1 MATNESGKEQKVASA
16 AKHKGEAYSSPA
28 SRRAHADIESFTPE
42 RDDLRAL
49 YEPQDGRTRAEH
61 AGLLHHNN
69 QEARDLFERG
79 AAIYGATLIIPRE
92 ASGRTL
98 GADTIR
104 IGTHEHAVKNFSRF
118 VSDSRELAE
127 KAGEFVELGKQ
138 IAGRTGDRHTRLTV
152 FRTYYDRVT
161 KTEAGKFRPAHEQRA
176 ALDEALGEM
185 RVIARAMRAEEWT
198 NDKRFEFVEIGA
210 WEQQFTAHENEHA
223 QELHDGFSAYPDRE
237 LSEDQLHEQ
246 DDEAR
251 FQSFVMTGE
260 HDSLRLDDL
269 PPRLPADLSQDE
281 LDRLRREV
289 LPRLDRQL
297 ETGVA
302 PRQIFRALERA
313 KLIEETKERDEIA
326 ANLLHGTLAGEEQF
340 VTRGEQLRT
349 LYTLRTLAEISRRAE
364 ERKADSHSQVISSSE
379 KRASLVSVIDAEIE
393 RRGFSDEER
402 ALALES
408 IGRSAAR
415 EYRAATSRI
424 ANYETLEK
432 QAQQFAPQGGRFDA
446 ETELGNARTA
456 ERIQQ
461 HQQHFL
467 IHFGM
472 LPEKA
477 NEAREQ
483 LQPTLNALRSNLMLI
498 KEQLDGLGNAKTFNA
513 ETNQVRNDSPA
524 RARLFV
530 ALSSYPNQRLS
541 VESFNEYRVL
551 TSVARQARVPLRLF
565 RGLYKE
571 EIQGR
576 TSERHELYSFQKE
589 YVRYR
594 LQDAETRTLNENA
607 LYRDFNQR
615 LSAVRNMDE
624 LRRTA
629 NEIRRENY
637 DREHHPENYSHE
649 YETRDRF
656 NEAAQRPLTESQMRQ
671 LFLAPA
677 PEHYTNEMRSLRY
690 DKSMSRAERER
701 AVGGLERGESNP
713 SPSLQKLIT
722 EFART
727 DARDRK
733 QTLRNVNIFIAG
745 LINPPRDGANRVS
758 RADLYKL
765 HEQLSTTE
773 RNYLFR
779 VINEKKESLKNDLS
793 DREQERLQQIIKK
806 QDRLHEEMP
815 QPVRLP
821 TESASFRHYTGA
833 VAWREAELLTE
844 AAAKHNSRT
853 MDIGNHDSPQAIN
866 EVVSEQHL
874 ETIVTLLRDF
884 KSTQATY
891 TAEHL
896 RAAENPETQ
905 RIGELL
911 LAFKDMKRTVKEP
924 GQTQYLITMPEDSTI
939 DRQSWQRLFDHLQPQ
954 LTEHRTEVARNQVS
968 PAQAREIRRMALADG
983 WRAID
988 PTTSNRMHAL
998 LKEEPTFEKSAVA
1011 MQSEIKAAITL
1022 QQRLSVAQSAYND
1035 KQHSPTQGATTNGL
1049 AELRAYTH
1057 QVKRDFLASFALLD
1071 EANKNFDDTRAA
1083 LAKDREERQAEARI
1097 KLFADARPELQ
1108 QRISEYLKTVLRDH
1122 NETAFERG
1130 RGGAHHAAMV
1140 GAIIKDNLKERG
1152 ISLSALNLTNEQI
1165 ERTAQEIVADIP
1177 RGLQNARERNVEIAR
1192 TQAADH
1198 YEINHSME
1206 FIAQPVPL
1214 NNRERN
1220 PAYTKDGT
1228 QIDRIS
1234 HQPNREHNSPEAS
1247 LDFDDEF
1254 VEQKTASHHER
1265 VQHLAAPKRAHLPS
1279 DSDQHQRLAHD
1290 NNQQREK
1297 VLQLT
1302 LTR

>member
-1 MATNESGKEQKVASA
+1 MASA
-16 AKHKGEAYSSPA
+16 AQHKGEAYSSPA
-28 SRRAHADIESFTPE
+28 SRRAHANIESVTPE

-69 QEARDLFERG
+69 QEARALYERG
-79 AAIYGATLIIPRE
+79 AAIYGDTLIIPRE
-92 ASGRTL
+92 ASGRTQ

-118 VSDSRELAE
+118 VSDSRELGE
-127 KAGEFVELGKQ
+127 KAAEFVELGKQ
-138 IAGRTGDRHTRLTV
+138 IAGRTADRHTRLTV
-152 FRTYYDRVT
+152 FRTYYDRIT
-161 KTEAGKFRPAHEQRA
+161 KTEAGKFRSSPEQRT
-176 ALDEALGEM
+176 ALDEVLGEM
-185 RVIARAMRAEEWT
+185 RVIALAMRAEEWA

-210 WEQQFTAHENEHA
+210 WEQQFTAHENEQA
-223 QELHDGFSAYPDRE
+223 QELYDGLTAHPDRE

-269 PPRLPADLSQDE
+269 PPRLPANLSQDE

-326 ANLLHGTLAGEEQF
+326 ANLLYSTPAGEEQF
-340 VTRGEQLRT
+340 VTRQAQLRA
-349 LYTLRTLAEISRRAE
+349 LYTLRTLVEISRRAE
-364 ERKADSHSQVISSSE
+364 ERKADSHLQVISSIE
-379 KRASLVSVIDAEIE
+379 KRESLISVIDSEIE
-393 RRGFSDEER
+393 RRGFSDDER
-402 ALALES
+402 AWVLES

-415 EYRAATSRI
+415 EYRAETSRI
-424 ANYETLEK
+424 AHYEALEK
-432 QAQQFAPQGGRFDA
+432 QAQQFAPLGRQLDA
-446 ETELGNARTA
+446 ETERANEHTA

-461 HQQHFL
+461 HRQHFL

-472 LPEKA
+472 LPENA
-477 NEAREQ
+477 NEARVQ
-483 LQPTLNALRSNLMLI
+483 LQPALNALRSNLMLI
-498 KEQLDGLGNAKTFNA
+498 KEQLDGLGNAKTYNA
-513 ETNQVRNDSPA
+513 ETNQVRNDSSA
-524 RARLFV
+524 RARLFI
-530 ALSSYPNQRLS
+530 ALSSHPNQRLP
-541 VESFNEYRVL
+541 VESFNEYRIL
-551 TSVARQARVPLRLF
+551 TFLSAQTRVPLLLY

-576 TSERHELYSFQKE
+576 TPERDELYSFQKE

-594 LQDAETRTLNENA
+594 MQDAETRTLNENA
-607 LYRDFNQR
+607 LYRDFIQR
-615 LSAVRNMDE
+615 LSAARNMDE
-624 LRRTA
+624 LRRAA

-637 DREHHPENYSHE
+637 DREHRPENYSHE
-649 YETRDRF
+649 REARDRF
-656 NEAAQRPLTESQMRQ
+656 NEGVKRPLTESQMRQ

-677 PEHYTNEMRSLRY
+677 PEQYTDEMRSLRY
-690 DKSMSRAERER
+690 DKSMSRSERER

-727 DARDRK
+727 DAHDRK

-745 LINPPRDGANRVS
+745 LINPPRDGANRIS
-758 RADLYKL
+758 RTDLYKI

-793 DREQERLQQIIKK
+793 NREQERLQQIIKG
-806 QDRLHEEMP
+806 QDRLHEEIP
-815 QPVRLP
+815 QPLRLP
-821 TESASFRHYTGA
+821 TDSASFRNYTGA

-844 AAAKHNSRT
+844 AAAQHNLRA
-853 MDIGNHDSPQAIN
+853 MRIGNHDSHQAFN
-866 EVVSEQHL
+866 EDVSERNL
-874 ETIVTLLRDF
+874 ETLVTLLRDF

-891 TAEHL
+891 AAEHL
-896 RAAENPETQ
+896 RAAENPETR

-911 LAFKDMKRTVKEP
+911 LAFKDMKRTVNES
-924 GQTQYLITMPEDSTI
+924 GQTQYQITIPEDSTI
-939 DRQSWQRLFDHLQPQ
+939 ERESWQRLFDHLQPQ
-954 LTEHRTEVARNQVS
+954 LTGQRTESARDQVS
-968 PAQAREIRRMALADG
+968 PAHAREIRRAALADG
-983 WRAID
+983 WKATD
-988 PTTSNRMHAL
+988 PTALNRVQAL
-998 LKEEPTFEKSAVA
+998 LNEKPTFEKSAVA
-1011 MQSEIKAAITL
+1011 VQSEIKAATTL
-1022 QQRLSVAQSAYND
+1022 QQRLTVAQSAYDD
-1035 KQHSPTQGATTNGL
+1035 KQHSPPQGTTPNRL

-1057 QVKRDFLASFALLD
+1057 QVKKDFLASFTLLD

-1083 LAKDREERQAEARI
+1083 LVKDREERQAEART

-1122 NETAFERG
+1122 KETAFERG
-1130 RGGAHHAAMV
+1130 RGGSHHAAIV

-1152 ISLSALNLTNEQI
+1152 ISLETLNLTNEQI

-1177 RGLQNARERNVEIAR
+1177 RGLQNERERNAKIAKM
-1192 TQAADH
+1192 QAADRSDV
-1198 YEINHSME
+1198 NHSTE
-1206 FIAQPVPL
+1206 FIPQAVPL

-1220 PAYTKDGT
+1220 AAYAKDGT
-1228 QIDRIS
+1228 QIDGTS
-1234 HQPNREHNSPEAS
+1234 HQPNREHSSPEAS

-1254 VEQKTASHHER
+1254 VEQKTASQHER
-1265 VQHLAAPKRAHLPS
+1265 VQHLAVPRRTHLPS
-1279 DSDQHQRLAHD
+1279 DNHQHQRLAHD
-1290 NNQQREK
+1290 NQQREK